1 MHKELLN
8 QKLLST
14 EVQRF

>member
-1 MHKELLN
+1 MHKEFLN